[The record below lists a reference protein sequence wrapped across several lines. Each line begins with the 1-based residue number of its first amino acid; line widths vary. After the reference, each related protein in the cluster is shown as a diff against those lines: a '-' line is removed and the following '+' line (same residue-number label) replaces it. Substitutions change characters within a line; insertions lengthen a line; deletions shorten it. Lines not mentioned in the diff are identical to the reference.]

1 MRILLIKP
9 ANPLSDHIQPPLG
22 LGYLATALRSF
33 GHLVKILDCQLRKVK
48 TEKIPEAIPDFRPE
62 VIGIQFFTQDIP
74 VMRNLLAGL
83 KKFWPQSLIVVGGP
97 HPTACP
103 QEVLQ
108 NYPQIDFCFIGEAEI
123 SFPRF
128 LALLGESS
136 GSTDFSRVPGLA
148 WRENNTIK
156 KTPGFFSPDIDIF
169 GEPAWDLIQPQ
180 KYPPAQHG
188 AFFKNFPIAP
198 IITGRG
204 CPYSCSY
211 CAAHLSS
218 GRLIRRRKIENV
230 LAEIRRLVTDFG
242 IREIHIVDDN
252 FTFDRNYVLD
262 FCRALV
268 SARLN
273 ISWTLPNGVRLDR
286 LDEEMLL
293 AMKESGLYLIA
304 VAVETASDRIL
315 RLVKKGLTRQQIE
328 QGLSLINRAGI
339 AAAGFFILGFPTE
352 TREEIFETI
361 KFSRQ
366 LNLIRANY
374 FTFLPLPG
382 TEAYAGLS
390 AEERKRIDW
399 EKFDFTSVVYQPSG
413 ISRRQLRNWQRQA
426 FLSFYLRPKV
436 LFRNLSQIRSWRHLF
451 YLLRRAIHWLLT

>member
-1 MRILLIKP
+1 M
-9 ANPLSDHIQPPLG
+9 
-22 LGYLATALRSF
+22 
-33 GHLVKILDCQLRKVK
+33 
-48 TEKIPEAIPDFRPE
+48 
-62 VIGIQFFTQDIP
+62 
-74 VMRNLLAGL
+74 
-83 KKFWPQSLIVVGGP
+83 
-97 HPTACP
+97 
-103 QEVLQ
+103 
-108 NYPQIDFCFIGEAEI
+108 
-123 SFPRF
+123 
-128 LALLGESS
+128 
-136 GSTDFSRVPGLA
+136 
-148 WRENNTIK
+148 
-156 KTPGFFSPDIDIF
+156 
-169 GEPAWDLIQPQ
+169 
-180 KYPPAQHG
+180 
-188 AFFKNFPIAP
+188 
-198 IITGRG
+198 
-204 CPYSCSY
+204 
-211 CAAHLSS
+211 
-218 GRLIRRRKIENV
+218 
-230 LAEIRRLVTDFG
+230 
-242 IREIHIVDDN
+242 
-252 FTFDRNYVLD
+252 
-262 FCRALV
+262 
-268 SARLN
+268 
-273 ISWTLPNGVRLDR
+273 PNGVRLDR

-339 AAAGFFILGFPTE
+339 DAAGFFILGFPTE

-361 KFSRQ
+361 KFSRR